1 MACWEPHLID
11 TICAGI
17 LNKQWHRLPLKLSYW
32 DMHNDGNTD
41 TDALGDMMA
50 SEGSLNLMQAHH
62 LSYGSFILI
71 QELIADLVRY

>member
-1 MACWEPHLID
+1 
-11 TICAGI
+11 
-17 LNKQWHRLPLKLSYW
+17 
-32 DMHNDGNTD
+32 MHNYGNTD

-50 SEGSLNLMQAHH
+50 SEGSLNLMQSHH